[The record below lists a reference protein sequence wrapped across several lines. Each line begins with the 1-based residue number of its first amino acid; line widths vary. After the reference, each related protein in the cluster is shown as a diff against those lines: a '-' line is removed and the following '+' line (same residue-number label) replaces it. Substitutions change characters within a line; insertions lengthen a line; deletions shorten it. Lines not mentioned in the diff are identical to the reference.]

1 MLRMTDSWKDKFV
14 KWFALALVAS
24 VFVGGLLVAW
34 PTYRRGQSLRRADAE
49 LTDRIEAKRAEIA
62 KLIDNQR
69 RFKTDPDFVEHI
81 ARQNHRVF
89 PGELVFMFNEDSEK

>member
-1 MLRMTDSWKDKFV
+1 MTDSWKDKFV
-14 KWFALALVAS
+14 KYFALTLVAV

-34 PTYRRGQSLRRADAE
+34 PTYRRGQALRRNDAE
-49 LTDRIEAKRAEIA
+49 LSRRIEMKRDEIA
-62 KLIDNQR
+62 KLLDNQR

-89 PGELVFMFNEDSEK
+89 PGELVFMFNEDK

>member
-14 KWFALALVAS
+14 KWFTLVLVAA
-24 VFVGGLLVAW
+24 VFVGGLLIAW
-34 PTYRRGQSLRRADAE
+34 PTYRRGQDLRRADEDLSA
-49 LTDRIEAKRAEIA
+49 RIEAKRAEIS
-62 KLIDNQR
+62 KLIENQK

-89 PGELVFMFNEDSEK
+89 PGELVFLFNEEK

>member
-1 MLRMTDSWKDKFV
+1 MTDSWKDKFV
-14 KWFALALVAS
+14 KYFALTLVAV

-34 PTYRRGQSLRRADAE
+34 PTYRRGQALRRNDAE
-49 LTDRIEAKRAEIA
+49 LSSRIEMKRAEIA
-62 KLIDNQR
+62 KLLDNQR

-89 PGELVFMFNEDSEK
+89 PGELVFLFNEDK